1 MAPTYAPGVGQDQT
15 TMTTPQAAATL
26 TALLPPTAD
35 ADALFETFTAWAQ
48 ARGTTLYPAQEEAVL
63 EIVSGSH
70 VVLAT
75 PTGSGKSLVAIGAH
89 FAAMAA
95 GSRSF
100 YTAPIKA
107 LVSEKFF
114 ALCEVFGPENVGM
127 MTGDAA
133 VNSGAPIVCAT
144 AEIVANLALREGR
157 GADIGQVVMD
167 EFHFYSEPDR
177 GWAWQVP
184 LVELPDVQFVLMS
197 ATLGDVSFFVTDLRR
212 RSARP
217 VAVVSG
223 SQRPVPLMFT
233 YVSTPLQETIEEL
246 VATHQAPVYVVHF
259 TQASALERAQALT
272 SLNLC
277 TKGERAAIADL
288 IGGFRFSTGFG
299 STLSRLVRMGVG
311 VHHAGMLPKYRRLV
325 ERLAQAGL
333 LKVICGTD
341 TLGVGINVPIRTV
354 LFTGLTKYDGSRT
367 RHLRAREFHQI
378 AGRAGRA
385 GFDTL
390 GTVVVQAPEH
400 DVENARLVAKAG
412 DDPKKLKR
420 VQRKKPPEGFVS
432 WGRPTFDRLVA
443 AQPEQLTSRFAV
455 SNSMLLNVISRPG
468 DPFAAMRHLLTD
480 NHEAPAAQ
488 RKHVLHAVKLYR
500 GLRNAGIVRVLPA
513 PDAHGRTVTLT
524 VDLQRDFAL
533 NQPLSPFALA
543 ALELLDPESPS
554 YALDA
559 VSVIESTLD
568 DPRQV
573 LMAQQHAARGEAVA
587 AMKAEGIEYEERME
601 LLEEVTWPTPLA
613 QELLHPAFATYRTGH
628 PWVSEFALSPKSVV
642 RDMAER
648 SMTFTEFVS
657 QYSLNR
663 SEGLVLRY
671 LADAYRAL
679 RQTVPAEARTSELED
694 IIEWLGE
701 LIRGVDSSLLDEWEA
716 LQNPAAVP
724 VEQPLDE
731 APRPI
736 TANVRSFRVLVR
748 NALFRRV
755 ELAAR
760 RRWDTL
766 DSLDP
771 DVDWEAALQPYFEL
785 HDEIRTGPDARG
797 PLLFQVSVEPWRWHV
812 RQVLDDPASDHDWA
826 VRAEVDLPAS
836 DRAGEVLLTVT
847 GVGSS

>member
-1 MAPTYAPGVGQDQT
+1 
-15 TMTTPQAAATL
+15 MTTPQAAATL

-48 ARGTTLYPAQEEAVL
+48 ARGTPLYPAQEEAVL

-642 RDMAER
+642 RDMVER

-657 QYSLNR
+657 QYSLSR